1 MRGGT
6 PQNRKTSTRK
16 KRYPCLQRRKVI
28 PRNRIL
34 ILRFHFFTFLQ
45 QLFQVR
51 VFGYSTIK
59 RLGNRLSPTIFFTA
73 FSLPLPAS
81 GRLWGGSGRNYFY
94 SFSHVW
100 KPIQYFDGNLF
111 TSVKSDSIFCWKP
124 FHECEEWFSI
134 LLDTFSRVWKAIQ
147 YFVGYLFTS
156 VKSDSIFWWNVKKIH
171 LCLIFAYWYGFMAVE
186 ESSWT
191 EWMCFNNC
199 CKI

>member
-6 PQNRKTSTRK
+6 PQNRKTSTHK

-81 GRLWGGSGRNYFY
+81 GRLWGGVGFIHKKNPTCPEIYSVRLGFLINSTRHQSLRQLADCGQGRGAYAFPALP
-94 SFSHVW
+94 S
-100 KPIQYFDGNLF
+100 
-111 TSVKSDSIFCWKP
+111 
-124 FHECEEWFSI
+124 
-134 LLDTFSRVWKAIQ
+134 TFWV
-147 YFVGYLFTS
+147 
-156 VKSDSIFWWNVKKIH
+156 
-171 LCLIFAYWYGFMAVE
+171 LCI
-186 ESSWT
+186 
-191 EWMCFNNC
+191 
-199 CKI
+199 

>member
-81 GRLWGGSGRNYFY
+81 GRLWGGSGMNYFY

-134 LLDTFSRVWKAIQ
+134 LLDTFSRVWKASQ

-156 VKSDSIFWWNVKKIH
+156 VKSDSIFCWIP
-171 LCLIFAYWYGFMAVE
+171 
-186 ESSWT
+186 
-191 EWMCFNNC
+191 FNECEKRFNILLDTFSRLW
-199 CKI
+199 KAIQYFVG